1 MPNPPLP
8 TTGAQ
13 GYRRK
18 FPQLATKTILVFSKR
33 DRTPVVADFTRF
45 QSDREQGAKYEL
57 SVIDFVRLRSELEK
71 YCWKSM
77 VCPSGIAGDA
87 NVRVILIYF
96 AGPTYLLLQLLLKL
110 FGHTTNQITRFQI
123 KSFVLESN
131 KHVIQS

>member
-45 QSDREQGAKYEL
+45 QSDREQGTKYEL
-57 SVIDFVRLRSELEK
+57 SVIDLVRLRSELEK

-87 NVRVILIYF
+87 NVQVILIYF
-96 AGPTYLLLQLLLKL
+96 AGPSYLLCYIGYSPPYLRRV
-110 FGHTTNQITRFQI
+110 T
-123 KSFVLESN
+123 
-131 KHVIQS
+131 